1 MQLYKGLQ
9 KVIPKRIQYCI
20 HKCVQIS
27 LHKFV
32 NKKNLI
38 LKIKKYH
45 KVQNQFS
52 CEYVNNIWLVTTQ
65 QIYLGEI
72 PS

>member
-20 HKCVQIS
+20 HKYVQIS

-45 KVQNQFS
+45 KVQNQFA